1 MEDWYGERGDFT
13 SLYVNGVQI
22 VSGSGSAAWGSITG
36 TLSNQTDL
44 QTALNGKQSLNTN
57 LTGISGVTPSAG
69 YLEYTGSGW
78 TIGAGGGSAAWGSIT
93 GTLSNQTD
101 LNSALNGKQA
111 SSAVLTG
118 LAGLSWSSG
127 SPIVRMNGAS
137 SFALDTNTYLTGNQT
152 ITLGGDLSGSGSTS
166 ISGTVNGIK
175 GISLPTLAAGFLK
188 YTGSAWTFDNS
199 TYLTSAG
206 ATAGTYNNVTVAASG
221 LVTSGSNVA
230 YLTSAGTSAGTY
242 NNVTVASS
250 GLVTSGSNTAY
261 LTGNQTITLS
271 GDVTGSGTTAITA
284 TLPTVNSNVGT
295 YNNVTINA
303 KGQAT
308 AGSNVAYL
316 TSAGTSPGTYNN
328 VTVNSSG
335 LVTSGSNAGYLTAN
349 QSISFSPSG
358 DISSSGGSGTTS
370 LTPAI
375 TVTGIQG
382 EAVPALS
389 SGWLKYNGSSL
400 GWSTPTLGDVTASG
414 AATGTASTF
423 SGGLTTGGLTI
434 NDNTNVALGTTHGT
448 DIGTATNQ
456 KLGFYNVTP
465 IVQPTGDALT
475 ALSNLGLVG
484 TPTLSNSDVG
494 LGNVENT
501 KLSTW
506 SGSSNIT
513 TLGTVTTGTLSG
525 VTLQGTISSG
535 TGLTLGNFSA
545 GTISN
550 ATLSSPVFSGT
561 VGSNIALASGYN
573 LNLVN
578 ALTTTNTW
586 SGVTSTYTNNEG
598 GTINRWQL
606 VYLDS
611 SGEMELAEGNASSTM
626 PCVAIA
632 TASISNGSAGTFM
645 TYGYARDD
653 SDWSWTP
660 NGLIFV
666 SDGTAGALTQTA
678 PTGTGH
684 QVQVVGVAITA
695 HIIYFYPQITIIGL
709 K

>member
-1 MEDWYGERGDFT
+1 MKRFIKVLIPALVIITLLLTSCGTPTDRMEDWYGERGDFT
-13 SLYVNGVQI
+13 SLYVNGVQL
-22 VSGSGSAAWGSITG
+22 SPSSAAWGSITG
-36 TLSNQTDL
+36 TLSHQTDL
-44 QTALNGKQSLNTN
+44 QAALNGLQPLNTN
-57 LTGISGVTPSAG
+57 LTGISRVTPSAG

-78 TIGAGGGSAAWGSIT
+78 TIGAGGGTAAWGSIT
-93 GTLSNQTD
+93 GTLSNQLD

-137 SFALDTNTYLTGNQT
+137 SFTLDTNT
-152 ITLGGDLSGSGSTS
+152 
-166 ISGTVNGIK
+166 
-175 GISLPTLAAGFLK
+175 
-188 YTGSAWTFDNS
+188 
-199 TYLTSAG
+199 
-206 ATAGTYNNVTVAASG
+206 
-221 LVTSGSNVA
+221 

-242 NNVTVASS
+242 NNVTVATS
-250 GLVTSGSNTAY
+250 GLVTG
-261 LTGNQTITLS
+261 
-271 GDVTGSGTTAITA
+271 
-284 TLPTVNSNVGT
+284 
-295 YNNVTINA
+295 
-303 KGQAT
+303 
-308 AGSNVAYL
+308 GSNV
-316 TSAGTSPGTYNN
+316 S
-328 VTVNSSG
+328 
-335 LVTSGSNAGYLTAN
+335 YLTAN
-349 QSISFSPSG
+349 QTISFSPSG

-382 EAVPALS
+382 VAVPALL

-414 AATGTASTF
+414 AATATASTF
-423 SGGLTTGGLTI
+423 SGGLTAGGLTI

-456 KLGFYNVTP
+456 KLGFYNVIP

-475 ALSNLGLVG
+475 ALSNLGLIG
-484 TPTLSNSDVG
+484 IPTLSKSDVG

-501 KLSTW
+501 ALSTW

-535 TGLTLGNFSA
+535 TGLTLGSFSA
-545 GTISN
+545 GTISG
-550 ATLSSPVFSGT
+550 ATFSSPVFSGA
-561 VGSNIALASGYN
+561 VGSNISLASGYN

-586 SGVTSTYTNNEG
+586 SGVTSTYTNNAG
-598 GTINRWQL
+598 STINRWQL

-611 SGEMELAEGNASSTM
+611 SGEMELAEGNASVTM

-632 TASISNGSAGTFM
+632 TASISNGSSGTFM

-666 SDGTAGALTQTA
+666 SDGTAGALTQTV